1 MTTNINF
8 YGKPFGAPL
17 LPNKMTS
24 DGWSIADARHI
35 GGHRVVDT
43 VDDLYELYDWQLV
56 NPSALLHNDKSSAA
70 GQKWYVKGDG
80 TYMLKSYDNRTSS
93 AGWVKVED
101 NAGHPIVPDLT
112 QIKSDIEKHNKRIS
126 DTESKLVTNA
136 NKPNGAIVLDA
147 NGRIP
152 STAKTAFKKING
164 NSILKTEAD
173 TSDITID
180 LSLFVIPANNT
191 LPTNPA
197 DINPNKIYL
206 IQQAPPA
213 GTFPG
218 SNNGNIYIEYLYVN
232 NAWEKIG
239 EYKADVNLSG
249 YLKKADAET
258 AYVKRSSGSP
268 ATYILDSSSDLNAY
282 DSSVTN
288 TAASVYLLYN
298 VKQDL
303 QDSINGRSETN
314 HTHTV
319 TINST
324 TKTIGGGKT
333 IDLGTYATPDSVRTT
348 ISTFTYDKTTI
359 DTALDNKIGEITAS
373 SLGIYT
379 LTSAEIDTMFTQ
391 IFG

>member
-80 TYMLKSYDNRTSS
+80 TYMLKNYDNRTSS

-147 NGRIP
+147 NGHIP
-152 STAKTAFKKING
+152 STASTAFRKING
-164 NSILKTEAD
+164 KSILKAD
-173 TSDITID
+173 GDISDITID

-191 LPTNPA
+191 LPATG
-197 DINPNKIYL
+197 DPNKIYL

-213 GTFPG
+213 GTFPE
-218 SNNGNIYIEYLYVN
+218 SNKGNIYIEYLYVN

-239 EYKADVNLSG
+239 EYKAEIDHTA
-249 YLKKADAET
+249 YLKKTEAQNL
-258 AYVKRSSGSP
+258 YVQRTSGSP
-268 ATYILDSSSDLNAY
+268 ATYILDSSTSLNAY
-282 DSSVTN
+282 DPSVTN

-298 VKQDL
+298 VKQAL
-303 QDSINGRSETN
+303 QNSINGRSETN
-314 HTHTV
+314 HTHAV
-319 TINST
+319 TINGT
-324 TKTIGGGKT
+324 TKTIGGGKS

-348 ISTFTYDKTTI
+348 LSTFTYDKTTI
-359 DTALDNKIGEITAS
+359 DNKVKAVTAS
-373 SLGIYT
+373 SLGIST
-379 LTSAEIDTMFTQ
+379 LTNTEIDTMFTQ

>member
-56 NPSALLHNDKSSAA
+56 NPSALLNNDKSSAA

-80 TYMLKSYDNRTSS
+80 TYMLKNYDNRKTN

-101 NAGHPIVPDLT
+101 VHGNTLIPLSGESVASVFTSQNTKI
-112 QIKSDIEKHNKRIS
+112 QNIENKLGS
-126 DTESKLVTNA
+126 GA
-136 NKPNGAIVLDA
+136 NKANGPIVLDA
-147 NGRIP
+147 NGHIP
-152 STAKTAFKKING
+152 STVNAFKKVNG
-164 NSILKTEAD
+164 QSILKVNGGA
-173 TSDITID
+173 SDITID
-180 LSLFVIPANNT
+180 LSLYIIPANNT
-191 LPTNPA
+191 LPTTGI
-197 DINPNKIYL
+197 DTKKIYL
-206 IQQAPPA
+206 IRNTTPS
-213 GTFPG
+213 GT
-218 SNNGNIYIEYLYVN
+218 NLYTEYMYVN
-232 NAWEKIG
+232 DAWEELGKYRAEIPIQ
-239 EYKADVNLSG
+239 D
-249 YLKKADAET
+249 YLKKIEAQKL
-258 AYVKRSSGSP
+258 YVQRVYGSP
-268 ATYILDSSSDLNAY
+268 ATYILDSSPNLDAY
-282 DSSVTN
+282 SPSVTN

-298 VKQDL
+298 VKRAL
-303 QDSINGRSETN
+303 QNSINGRSETN

-333 IDLGTYATPDSVRTT
+333 IDLGTYATPESVRTT

-373 SLGIYT
+373 SLGIST
-379 LTSAEIDTMFTQ
+379 LTNTEIDTMFTQ

>member
-56 NPSALLHNDKSSAA
+56 NPSALLSNDKSSAA
-70 GQKWYVKGDG
+70 GQKWYVKGNG
-80 TYMLKSYDNRTSS
+80 TYILKNYDNRKTST
-93 AGWVKVED
+93 GWVKVED
-101 NAGHPIVPDLT
+101 ASGNQLASDGYSLLSKIDNNYN
-112 QIKSDIEKHNKRIS
+112 QIQGIKTKV
-126 DTESKLVTNA
+126 VTGA

-147 NGRIP
+147 NGHIP
-152 STAKTAFKKING
+152 STVTAFKTVNG
-164 NSILKTEAD
+164 QSILKVNGGA
-173 TSDITID
+173 SDITID

-206 IQQAPPA
+206 IQQAPGA

-249 YLKKADAET
+249 YLKKTDAEKT
-258 AYVKRSSGSP
+258 YVKQSADSP
-268 ATYILDSSSDLNAY
+268 STYILNSSDSLHEQDMN
-282 DSSVTN
+282 SSNV
-288 TAASVYLLYN
+288 AASVKLLFN
-298 VKQDL
+298 TEQSLRRAIGDCSRT
-303 QDSINGRSETN
+303 D

-319 TINST
+319 TINGA
-324 TKTIGGGKT
+324 TKTIGNKT
-333 IDLGTYATPDSVRTT
+333 IDLGTYVTETGFTGKVQA
-348 ISTFTYDKTTI
+348 FTYSKAEI
-359 DTALDNKIGEITAS
+359 DTKIKNVTTS
-373 SLGIYT
+373 SLGIAT
-379 LTSAEIDTMFTQ
+379 LTNTEIDTMYTQ

>member
-56 NPSALLHNDKSSAA
+56 NPSALLNNDKSSAA

-80 TYMLKSYDNRTSS
+80 TYILKNYDDRKTS

-101 NAGHPIVPDLT
+101 ANGNAMHIGTGNTIASTLGDHYSQLQNINT
-112 QIKSDIEKHNKRIS
+112 
-126 DTESKLVTNA
+126 KLVINA

-152 STAKTAFKKING
+152 STVKTAFKKING
-164 NSILKTEAD
+164 QSILKTNED

-213 GTFPG
+213 GAFPET
-218 SNNGNIYIEYLYVN
+218 NKGNIYVEYLYVN
-232 NAWEKIG
+232 NAWEELGKYRAEIPIQ
-239 EYKADVNLSG
+239 D
-249 YLKKADAET
+249 YLKKIDAQKL
-258 AYVKRSSGSP
+258 YVQRSDGSP
-268 ATYILDSSSDLNAY
+268 ATYILNSSSDLQST
-282 DSSVTN
+282 DN
-288 TAASVYLLYN
+288 TSTGVAASVALLYH
-298 VKQDL
+298 V
-303 QDSINGRSETN
+303 DSRLRRELNDRSPVD
-314 HTHTV
+314 HVHTV
-319 TINST
+319 TINGVDKKIST
-324 TKTIGGGKT
+324 AKV
-333 IDLGTYATPDSVRTT
+333 DLGTYVTETGFTGKVQA
-348 ISTFTYDKTTI
+348 FTYSKAEI
-359 DTALDNKIGEITAS
+359 DTKIKNVTTS
-373 SLGIYT
+373 SLGIAT
-379 LTSAEIDTMFTQ
+379 LSETEIDTMYTQ

>member
-80 TYMLKSYDNRTSS
+80 TYMLKNYDNRKS
-93 AGWVKVED
+93 ASGWVRVED
-101 NAGHPIVPDLT
+101 NAGHPIVPDLA

-147 NGRIP
+147 NGCIP
-152 STAKTAFKKING
+152 FTANTAFRKING
-164 NSILKTEAD
+164 KSILKAD
-173 TSDITID
+173 GDISDITID

-191 LPTNPA
+191 LPATG
-197 DINPNKIYL
+197 DPNKIYL
-206 IQQAPPA
+206 IQQAPA
-213 GTFPG
+213 GTFPE
-218 SNNGNIYIEYLYVN
+218 SNKGNIYIEYLYVN

-239 EYKADVNLSG
+239 EYKAEIDHTA
-249 YLKKADAET
+249 YLKKIEAQKL
-258 AYVKRSSGSP
+258 YVQRVDGSP
-268 ATYILDSSSDLNAY
+268 ATYILNSSASLTTDDATST
-282 DSSVTN
+282 DK
-288 TAASVYLLYN
+288 AASVALLYH
-298 VKQDL
+298 VKQAL
-303 QDSINGRSETN
+303 QGSIDGCSKID
-314 HTHTV
+314 HKHKV
-319 TINST
+319 TIN
-324 TKTIGGGKT
+324 KTEYTITGGT
-333 IDLGTYATPDSVRTT
+333 AIDLGSYVTPTQFNQGVSSYTYSSET
-348 ISTFTYDKTTI
+348 I
-359 DTALDNKIGEITAS
+359 DNKIRNVTTS
-373 SLGIYT
+373 SLGIST
-379 LTSAEIDTMFTQ
+379 LTNAEIDTMFTQ

>member
-101 NAGHPIVPDLT
+101 NAGHPIVPDLA

-136 NKPNGAIVLDA
+136 NKPNGAIVLNA
-147 NGRIP
+147 NGYIP
-152 STAKTAFKKING
+152 STANTAFRKING
-164 NSILKTEAD
+164 KSILKAD
-173 TSDITID
+173 GDISDITID

-191 LPTNPA
+191 LPA
-197 DINPNKIYL
+197 IGDPNKIYL
-206 IQQAPPA
+206 IQQNPSA
-213 GTFPG
+213 GVFPE
-218 SNNGNIYIEYLYVN
+218 SNKGNIYIEYLYVN

-239 EYKADVNLSG
+239 EYKAEIDHTA
-249 YLKKADAET
+249 YLKKIEAQEL
-258 AYVKRSSGSP
+258 YVQRVPGSP
-268 ATYILDSSSDLNAY
+268 AAYILNSSASLTADDATSI
-282 DSSVTN
+282 DK
-288 TAASVYLLYN
+288 AASVALLYH
-298 VKQDL
+298 VKQAL
-303 QDSINGRSETN
+303 QNSINGCSKTD
-314 HTHTV
+314 HKHKV
-319 TINST
+319 TIN
-324 TKTIGGGKT
+324 KTEYTITGDT
-333 IDLGTYATPDSVRTT
+333 AIDLGLYVTPTQFNQGVSSYTYSSET
-348 ISTFTYDKTTI
+348 I
-359 DTALDNKIGEITAS
+359 DNKIRNVTTS
-373 SLGIYT
+373 SLGIST
-379 LTSAEIDTMFTQ
+379 LTNTEIDTMFTQ

>member
-101 NAGHPIVPDLT
+101 NAGHPIVPDLA

-126 DTESKLVTNA
+126 GTESKLVTNA

-147 NGRIP
+147 SGRIP
-152 STAKTAFKKING
+152 STASTAFRKING
-164 NSILKTEAD
+164 KSILKAD
-173 TSDITID
+173 GDISDITID

-191 LPTNPA
+191 LPA
-197 DINPNKIYL
+197 IGDPNKIYL

-213 GTFPG
+213 GTFPE
-218 SNNGNIYIEYLYVN
+218 SNKGNIYIEYLYVN

-239 EYKADVNLSG
+239 EYKAEIDHTA
-249 YLKKADAET
+249 YLKITEAQKL
-258 AYVKRSSGSP
+258 YVQRVNGSP
-268 ATYILDSSSDLNAY
+268 ATYILNSSYSLTTDDATST
-282 DSSVTN
+282 DK
-288 TAASVYLLYN
+288 AASVALLYH
-298 VKQDL
+298 VKQAL
-303 QDSINGRSETN
+303 QNSIDGCSKTD
-314 HTHTV
+314 HKHKV
-319 TINST
+319 TINKTEYTITGST
-324 TKTIGGGKT
+324 A
-333 IDLGTYATPDSVRTT
+333 IDLGSYVTPTQFSQGVSSYTYSSET
-348 ISTFTYDKTTI
+348 I
-359 DTALDNKIGEITAS
+359 DNKIRNVTTS
-373 SLGIYT
+373 SLGIST
-379 LTSAEIDTMFTQ
+379 LTNTEIDTMFTQ

>member
-56 NPSALLHNDKSSAA
+56 NPSALLNNDKSSAA

-80 TYMLKSYDNRTSS
+80 TYMLKNYDDRKTS

-101 NAGHPIVPDLT
+101 ASGNILTDKGAVLTTIVNGHTTKINN
-112 QIKSDIEKHNKRIS
+112 IE
-126 DTESKLVTNA
+126 TKLGSGA
-136 NKPNGAIVLDA
+136 NKANGPIVLDA
-147 NGRIP
+147 NGHIP
-152 STAKTAFKKING
+152 STVNAFKKING
-164 NSILKTEAD
+164 QSILKTDKD

-206 IQQAPPA
+206 IQQAPGV

-249 YLKKADAET
+249 YLKKTDAEKT
-258 AYVKRSSGSP
+258 YVKQSADSP
-268 ATYILDSSSDLNAY
+268 STYILNSSDSLHEQDMN
-282 DSSVTN
+282 SSNV
-288 TAASVYLLYN
+288 AASVKLLFN
-298 VKQDL
+298 TEQSLRRAIGNCSRTD
-303 QDSINGRSETN
+303 

-319 TINST
+319 TINGA
-324 TKTIGGGKT
+324 TKTIGNKT
-333 IDLGTYATPDSVRTT
+333 IDLGTYVTETGFTGKVQA
-348 ISTFTYDKTTI
+348 FTYSKAEI
-359 DTALDNKIGEITAS
+359 DTKIKNVTTS
-373 SLGIYT
+373 SLGIAT
-379 LTSAEIDTMFTQ
+379 LSNTEIDTMYTQ

>member
-152 STAKTAFKKING
+152 PTANTAFRKING
-164 NSILKTEAD
+164 KSILKADGD

-191 LPTNPA
+191 LPA
-197 DINPNKIYL
+197 IGDPNKIYL

-213 GTFPG
+213 GTFPE
-218 SNNGNIYIEYLYVN
+218 SNKGNIYIEYLYVN

-239 EYKADVNLSG
+239 EYKAEIDHTA
-249 YLKKADAET
+249 YLKKIEAQNL
-258 AYVKRSSGSP
+258 YVQRSYDSP
-268 ATYILDSSSDLNAY
+268 ATYILNSSASLTTDDAT
-282 DSSVTN
+282 STN
-288 TAASVYLLYN
+288 KAASVALLYH
-298 VKQDL
+298 VKQAL
-303 QDSINGRSETN
+303 QNSIDGCSKTD
-314 HTHTV
+314 HKHKV
-319 TINST
+319 TIN
-324 TKTIGGGKT
+324 KTEYTITGGT
-333 IDLGTYATPDSVRTT
+333 AIDLGSYVTPTQFNQGVSSYTYSSET
-348 ISTFTYDKTTI
+348 I
-359 DTALDNKIGEITAS
+359 DNKIKNVTTS
-373 SLGIYT
+373 SLGIST
-379 LTSAEIDTMFTQ
+379 LTNTEIDTMFTQ

>member
-43 VDDLYELYDWQLV
+43 VEDLYELYDWQLV

-101 NAGHPIVPDLT
+101 NAGHPIVPDLA

-147 NGRIP
+147 DGRIP
-152 STAKTAFKKING
+152 STAKTAFRKING
-164 NSILKTEAD
+164 KSILKTNED

-180 LSLFVIPANNT
+180 LSLFIIPANNT
-191 LPTNPA
+191 LPATG
-197 DINPNKIYL
+197 DPNKIYL

-213 GTFPG
+213 GTFPE
-218 SNNGNIYIEYLYVN
+218 SNKGNIYIEYLYVN

-239 EYKADVNLSG
+239 EYKAEIDHTA
-249 YLKKADAET
+249 YLKKTEAQKL
-258 AYVKRSSGSP
+258 YVQRIEGSP
-268 ATYILDSSSDLNAY
+268 ATYILNSSASLTADDATSI
-282 DSSVTN
+282 DK
-288 TAASVYLLYN
+288 AASVALLYH
-298 VKQDL
+298 VKQTL
-303 QDSINGRSETN
+303 QNSIDGCSKID
-314 HTHTV
+314 HKHKV
-319 TINST
+319 TIN
-324 TKTIGGGKT
+324 KTEYTITGNT
-333 IDLGTYATPDSVRTT
+333 AIDLGSYVTPVQFNQGISSYTYSSET
-348 ISTFTYDKTTI
+348 I
-359 DTALDNKIGEITAS
+359 DNKIKNVTTS
-373 SLGIYT
+373 SLGIST
-379 LTSAEIDTMFTQ
+379 LTNTEIDTMFTQ

>member
-56 NPSALLHNDKSSAA
+56 NPSALLNNDKSSAA

-80 TYMLKSYDNRTSS
+80 TYMLKNYDSRKS
-93 AGWVKVED
+93 ASGWVKVED
-101 NAGHPIVPDLT
+101 ANGNAMHIGVGKTIASTLGDHYFQLQNINT
-112 QIKSDIEKHNKRIS
+112 
-126 DTESKLVTNA
+126 KLVINA

-147 NGRIP
+147 DGRIP
-152 STAKTAFKKING
+152 STVKTAFKKING
-164 NSILKTEAD
+164 QSILKTNED

-206 IQQAPPA
+206 IQQAPGV

-249 YLKKADAET
+249 YLKKTDAEKT
-258 AYVKRSSGSP
+258 YVKQSPDSP
-268 ATYILDSSSDLNAY
+268 ATYILNSSTSLTATDATSI
-282 DSSVTN
+282 DK
-288 TAASVYLLYN
+288 AASVALLYH
-298 VKQDL
+298 VKQNL
-303 QDSINGRSETN
+303 QGSIDGCSKTD
-314 HTHTV
+314 HKHKV
-319 TINST
+319 TINKTEYTITGST
-324 TKTIGGGKT
+324 AINLGSYITPEQFNQGISAYTYSSAA
-333 IDLGTYATPDSVRTT
+333 ID
-348 ISTFTYDKTTI
+348 K
-359 DTALDNKIGEITAS
+359 KIKDVTVS
-373 SLGIYT
+373 SLGIAT
-379 LTSAEIDTMFTQ
+379 LTNTEIDTMYTQ

>member
-43 VDDLYELYDWQLV
+43 VDDLYELYDWQLI

-80 TYMLKSYDNRTSS
+80 TYMLKNYTDRNSS

-101 NAGHPIVPDLT
+101 NTGNVIVPGSGTVANLINT
-112 QIKSDIEKHNKRIS
+112 QNNRLSNIE
-126 DTESKLVTNA
+126 TKLVTNA

-152 STAKTAFKKING
+152 HTASTAFRKING
-164 NSILKTEAD
+164 KSILKAD
-173 TSDITID
+173 GDISDITID
-180 LSLFVIPANNT
+180 VSLFVIPANNT
-191 LPTNPA
+191 LPATG
-197 DINPNKIYL
+197 DPNKIYL

-218 SNNGNIYIEYLYVN
+218 SNTGNIYTEYLYVN

-249 YLKKADAET
+249 YLTKTDAET
-258 AYVKRSSGSP
+258 KYVKRLYNSP
-268 ATYILDSSSDLNAY
+268 ATYVLNSSAY
-282 DSSVTN
+282 LQSTDNKSTDV
-288 TAASVYLLYN
+288 AASVALLYAT
-298 VKQDL
+298 
-303 QDSINGRSETN
+303 DSRLNKRIEERSPVEHVHIITINGTDKK
-314 HTHTV
+314 
-319 TINST
+319 IST
-324 TKTIGGGKT
+324 TKV
-333 IDLGTYATPDSVRTT
+333 DLGNYVTETGFIGKAQA
-348 ISTFTYDKTTI
+348 FTYSKSEIDGKIEKITT
-359 DTALDNKIGEITAS
+359 S
-373 SLGIYT
+373 SLGIAT
-379 LTSAEIDTMFTQ
+379 LTNTEIDTMFTQ

>member
-70 GQKWYVKGDG
+70 GQKWYVKDDG
-80 TYMLKSYDNRTSS
+80 TYMLKNYDNRKTSN
-93 AGWVKVED
+93 GWVKVE
-101 NAGHPIVPDLT
+101 NSTGEPISPELNRTIKDVLRDQGADILT
-112 QIKSDIEKHNKRIS
+112 IKKIV
-126 DTESKLVTNA
+126 VTNA
-136 NKPNGAIVLDA
+136 NKPSGAIVLDA

-152 STAKTAFKKING
+152 STASTAFRKING
-164 NSILKTEAD
+164 KSILKAD
-173 TSDITID
+173 GDIADITID

-191 LPTNPA
+191 LPA
-197 DINPNKIYL
+197 IGDPNKIYL

-213 GTFPG
+213 GTFPE
-218 SNNGNIYIEYLYVN
+218 SNKGNIYVEYLYVN

-249 YLKKADAET
+249 YLKKTDAET
-258 AYVKRSSGSP
+258 TYVKRSADSP
-268 ATYILDSSSDLNAY
+268 ATYVLNSSASLTASDADSVDK
-282 DSSVTN
+282 
-288 TAASVYLLYN
+288 AASVALLYS
-298 VKQDL
+298 V
-303 QDSINGRSETN
+303 DSRLSRKFTEYSPVG
-314 HTHTV
+314 HVHTV
-319 TINST
+319 TINGVDKKIST
-324 TKTIGGGKT
+324 TKV
-333 IDLGTYATPDSVRTT
+333 DLGNYVTETGFTGKVQN
-348 ISTFTYDKTTI
+348 FTYSKTEI
-359 DTALDNKIGEITAS
+359 DNKIKGVTTS
-373 SLGIYT
+373 SLGIST
-379 LTSAEIDTMFTQ
+379 LTNTEIDTMFTQ